1 MHLSE
6 LPYLPTPYLLAFQ
19 LMVLLGVYFVVQ
31 ALLGHRLGKAGGVI
45 AVVVS
50 GVVFGMGLGVSVL
63 SDLQFASMWSES
75 YPSSV
80 HITWFQVGKD
90 LQINLGFNLSWIHRT
105 MLPMVTGITFLVHLF
120 SLAYMKGEKYNHRY
134 WAYLSLFSLAMCGV
148 VLADNFMMIF
158 LFWELMGLA
167 SYFLIGFWFQKR
179 IPALASQKAFIIN
192 RIGDLGFVVALM
204 AMYAGYGTF
213 SPNEIIGQMV
223 ANGAEIS
230 GELNFLIGIGLLL
243 GVMGKSA
250 QFPLQVWLPD
260 AMAGPTP
267 VSSLIHAATMVAAGV
282 FLLLQA
288 GIFFSDGIFR
298 LVTLVGCATALM
310 AAISALTQNDIKR
323 VLAYSTISQL
333 GFMVAGIGM
342 GAFNASFFH
351 LITHAFFKCGL
362 FLVAGAVIH
371 RMHQAQH
378 KADAHFDAQDLR
390 WMGGLRKKMP
400 FTFAVYLVFAAAL
413 IGLPFTSGFLSKDG
427 ILIQA
432 VSYGMHDGGW
442 AMLAPISLLLASLL
456 TAFYITR
463 HGMLIFGGD
472 LRASR
477 RAEYKDVGPN
487 IREVN
492 WMMAV
497 PLGVLAVFSLW
508 VVYSPLHPFHAEFG
522 HVLENISYP
531 IASGFESM
539 PNWLPWMFVGIAGLG
554 IAGGWLIYFKGPGLG
569 PRRVLFQFSF
579 NHFFLDEF
587 YREVVAR
594 FWLWLSQMMAR
605 FDAVVVDGLVN
616 RIASGVVRKGDKAS
630 VSAGSAWVERN
641 IIDRMVN
648 GVAGLAMG
656 LGQQF
661 RRMQTGKLQL
671 YIAYT
676 LLSVLL
682 LLLGLFYFASK

>member
-6 LPYLPTPYLLAFQ
+6 LTYLPTPYLLAFQ
-19 LMVLLGVYFVVQ
+19 LLVLLGVYFVVQ
-31 ALLGHRLGKAGGVI
+31 TLLGHRLGKAGAVG

-50 GVVFGMGLGVSVL
+50 GVAFLMGLGFWYW
-63 SDLQFASMWSES
+63 SDPQNLELWQGDL
-75 YPSSV
+75 PPNV
-80 HITWFQVGKD
+80 HITWLSIGGD
-90 LQINLGFNLSWIHRT
+90 LRINLGFDITWLHRT

-120 SLAYMKGEKYNHRY
+120 SLAYMKDDKYNHRY

-167 SYFLIGFWFQKR
+167 SYFLIGFWFEQR
-179 IPALASQKAFIIN
+179 IPARASQKAFIIN

-204 AMYAGYGTF
+204 AMYAAYGSF
-213 SPNEIIGQMV
+213 SPNEIIEQMIS
-223 ANGAEIS
+223 NGDKIS

-378 KADAHFDAQDLR
+378 QAGVKFDVQDLR
-390 WMGGLRKKMP
+390 WLGGLRKKMP
-400 FTFAVYLVFAAAL
+400 LTFAVYLVFAAAL

-427 ILIQA
+427 ILLQA
-432 VSYGMHDGGW
+432 VAYGLHGGGW
-442 AMLAPISLLLASLL
+442 AMLAPVSLLLASLC

-472 LRASR
+472 FRAAR
-477 RAEYKDVGPN
+477 RAEFKEVAPH

-492 WMMAV
+492 WLMAV
-497 PLGVLAVFSLW
+497 PLLVLAAFSLW
-508 VVYSPLHPFHAEFG
+508 VVYSPLQPFHVEFG
-522 HVLENISYP
+522 HALENISYGG
-531 IASGFESM
+531 AM
-539 PNWLPWMFVGIAGLG
+539 PGWLPWMFVGIAAAG
-554 IAGGWLIYFKGPGLG
+554 IAGGWFIYFNGPGLG

-594 FWLWLSQMMAR
+594 FWLWLSGIMAR
-605 FDAVVVDGLVN
+605 LDERIVDGVVN
-616 RIASGVVRKGDKAS
+616 RIADAVVRKDEKRS
-630 VSAGSAWVERN
+630 VSQGSAWVERHV
-641 IIDRMVN
+641 IDRLVN
-648 GVAGLAMG
+648 GAAGLA
-656 LGQQF
+656 LRIGQQF
-661 RRMQTGKLQL
+661 RQMQTGKLQL
-671 YIAYT
+671 YMAYT

-682 LLLGLFYFASK
+682 LLLGLFYFAAK